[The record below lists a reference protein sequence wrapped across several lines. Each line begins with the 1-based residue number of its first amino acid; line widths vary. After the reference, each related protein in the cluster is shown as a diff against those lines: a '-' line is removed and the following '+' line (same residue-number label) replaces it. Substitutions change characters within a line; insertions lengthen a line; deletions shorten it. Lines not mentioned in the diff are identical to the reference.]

1 MGMVNFYR
9 FQPVLRPMVGN
20 RYAAVDVKE
29 MPWLGL
35 GMSWWSGTW
44 ESGLICGHS
53 APTWED
59 RDGLMDGALLEAA
72 KQEYL
77 EPEVVG
83 ETMGG
88 TVVRK
93 QESS

>member
-1 MGMVNFYR
+1 
-9 FQPVLRPMVGN
+9 
-20 RYAAVDVKE
+20 
-29 MPWLGL
+29 
-35 GMSWWSGTW
+35 
-44 ESGLICGHS
+44 
-53 APTWED
+53 
-59 RDGLMDGALLEAA
+59 MDGALLEAA